1 MEERKN
7 KSNILIIILFI
18 LLLIAVGII
27 CYLLGSSSVKES
39 GKNSENTTEH
49 KENSETSDDNLNEE
63 ETTITPTAY
72 TPLCPPNNQQNLQVD
87 IDETKYNDIVDYIQA
102 QKNIEIT
109 LSYCDDDPA
118 TEDIEIGSYTL
129 NKSEKNSVLKEMKNS
144 DYYLSDEG
152 IGGVCVAS
160 MNISYERNS
169 KKYEVNFYQL
179 FAMTSSNDGNIY
191 KILDKNLAPMDF
203 CNYEFRNLSSTAS
216 SILNNLQKS

>member
-1 MEERKN
+1 MEEKKN

-27 CYLLGSSSVKES
+27 CYLLGSSSVKQNDN
-39 GKNSENTTEH
+39 NSENTTEQ
-49 KENSETSDDNLNEE
+49 KENSETSDDNSTEE
-63 ETTITPTAY
+63 SVITPTAY
-72 TPLCPPNNQQNLQVD
+72 TPLCHHNNQQNLQVD

-109 LSYCDDDPA
+109 LSYCDDDTA

-129 NKSEKNSVLKEMKNS
+129 NKSERNSVLKEMKNS
-144 DYYLSDEG
+144 DYYSSDEG

-169 KKYEVNFYQL
+169 KKYEVNFYEL

-191 KILDKNLAPMDF
+191 KILDKNLSPMDF
-203 CNYEFRNLSSTAS
+203 CNYKFRNLSSTAS